1 MEKEIEHLRGELSIL
16 IELERGI
23 SVNGKM
29 CRKLKRKYKLNKE
42 NITTVKETVKQRIRL
57 KAQRMGRYEKLGKFY
72 HQNLIFKND
81 GKKFYREIEKEKLT
95 VNETPAIN
103 DIGRFLDTI
112 LSEEKDFNEN
122 SEWIKNVHT
131 DNANI
136 HQQQWS
142 DISVKELQAALK
154 RSHKWTSAEIGQVS
168 YYWLNSLYKG
178 HYILVSLYKGHYILV
193 SLLSA
198 TSKNLEESAT

>member
-1 MEKEIEHLRGELSIL
+1 M
-16 IELERGI
+16 
-23 SVNGKM
+23 
-29 CRKLKRKYKLNKE
+29 
-42 NITTVKETVKQRIRL
+42 
-57 KAQRMGRYEKLGKFY
+57 
-72 HQNLIFKND
+72 
-81 GKKFYREIEKEKLT
+81 
-95 VNETPAIN
+95 
-103 DIGRFLDTI
+103 DTI

-142 DISVKELQAALK
+142 DISVKELQTALK
-154 RSHKWTSAEIGQVS
+154 RSHKWTSAEIGEVS